1 MISGIYYIKNNINNK
16 YYIGQSI
23 NIKQRKQQHF
33 AELRHNTH
41 RNAYLQNAFNKY
53 GENGFEFKLVKA
65 CKPRY
70 LNRFEKMYIKIYDS
84 YNNGY
89 NLTEGGENPPIL
101 KGKNNPFYQKN
112 HSYKSCMKMSKDR
125 NSIGYFRVYRS
136 KDVYRYR
143 WYENGKRCSISAK
156 DINVLKQKVIE
167 RGLKWKQIS
176 DNSDAPSLYKGRTLS
191 IEQKIK
197 KSKQQNTTGYYH
209 VIIQQGKNR
218 KPRYVYSWRENNKR
232 KRLSSVDINK
242 LEEKVKSKGL
252 PWYKLKD

>member
-16 YYIGQSI
+16 YYIGQSV
-23 NIKQRKQQHF
+23 NIKHRKQHHF

-41 RNAYLQNAFNKY
+41 RNVYLQNAFNKY
-53 GENGFEFKLVKA
+53 SENAFEFKLIKA

-101 KGKNNPFYQKN
+101 KGKNNPFYGKK
-112 HSYKSCMKMSKDR
+112 HSDESCLQMSKKQ
-125 NSIGYFRVYRS
+125 NSTGFFRVYS
-136 KDVYRYR
+136 DGQIYKYR

-176 DNSDAPSLYKGRTLS
+176 DSPDTPSLYKGRTLS
-191 IEQKIK
+191 LEQKIE
-197 KSKQQNTTGYYH
+197 KSKQQNTTGYYR
-209 VIIQQGKNR
+209 VTILREKNR
-218 KPRYVYSWRENNKR
+218 QPRYSYRWREDGKR
-232 KRLSSVDINK
+232 KSLSSVDINK
-242 LEEKVKSKGL
+242 LEEKIKSKGL